1 MEPSQILEEVLQDEQ
16 LACGAVIDEFG
27 EVLSRAGDFGSY
39 PAQGLVSSALG
50 PSGTPKETYTSLE
63 GQPLP
68 QIWADGEY
76 FAFIDRPTPGL
87 AFVLFGAPAPPR
99 RSFLRP
105 LSGEREAFSL
115 VERSR
120 RVGRKLREAVTR

>member
-1 MEPSQILEEVLQDEQ
+1 MEPSRILEEVLQDER

-27 EVLSRAGDFGSY
+27 EILSRVGDFASY
-39 PAQGLVSSALG
+39 PAQSLVSSALG
-50 PSGTPKETYTSLE
+50 PSGTPKETYASLE

-68 QIWADGEY
+68 QIWADGDY
-76 FAFIDRPTPGL
+76 FAFIDRPTPGI

-120 RVGRKLREAVTR
+120 RVGRRLREAVTR